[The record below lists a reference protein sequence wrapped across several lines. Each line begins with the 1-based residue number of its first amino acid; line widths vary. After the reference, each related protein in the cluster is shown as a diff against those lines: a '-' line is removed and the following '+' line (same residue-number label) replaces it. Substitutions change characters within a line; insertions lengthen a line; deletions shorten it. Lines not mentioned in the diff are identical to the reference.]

1 MLLRIVKYGG
11 ILILVLFSAFSI
23 MMAFL
28 ERELVPGDPIKEL
41 TSYTSFFEDRF
52 YDMRMRVTLNEEE
65 FNNDLVLA
73 AIDDYSLNSI
83 GVWPL
88 PRTVWTDF
96 LKKMEVYG
104 AKVIAFDVFFSEQ
117 APVCDGLSPD
127 QDFSDAIAS
136 FQSQPDRK
144 VILPYS
150 LSNAIDPGFQEMPDM
165 MYDFIADTREAPGVS
180 LFPTYKIGRRVF
192 PIEKLLEAQP
202 GLAIIE
208 TSSDPDGIFRH
219 YKIISKIEDFY
230 LPSYGLMSYEYFTGD
245 RATLELTNSN
255 NPQLKIESGTLNLN
269 IRGESKIRWFGDYH
283 QYPIVPLFDIIN
295 AADDDAEMIKTFKD
309 KLVFVGSTAFG
320 AHDFRHT
327 PIDPMMAGVFFHM
340 NLVEML
346 LKGRFFKPL
355 NDSTLY
361 SWIILLVATTMMVL
375 VMMMGNAVLD
385 LITLITLVSGM
396 VLYDTYVLL
405 PAGYEIKLFFCIFSV
420 AGSYSWETF
429 LNFYLT
435 TKEKNKIRG
444 TFSSFVAPAV
454 VDQML
459 ANPDMVKVGGEKK
472 NITVFFSDVRDFTS
486 ISEKLT
492 PEGLAHLLN
501 QYMGVM
507 TDLIFAN
514 KGTLD
519 KYIGDAIVAFWGA
532 PLDVEDHAYH
542 GVTTAIAMV
551 EALPPLNEKLKAQGY
566 PELEHGM
573 GLNTGDCSVGNMGS
587 DKIFS
592 YTALGDN
599 MNLGARAEA
608 LCKYYGVQINIT
620 EFTLEAIKPELRQN
634 LRYRILDKVR
644 VKGKEQAISLYEVF
658 HPSHPLYERVDLVEK
673 YHKAFEC
680 YQSQKFEQA
689 LGLLKELLNEMP
701 DDPSFNRV
709 LEKCQ
714 DFIDVPP
721 PPDWDGVYTH
731 KTKG

>member
-1 MLLRIVKYGG
+1 MLLRIIKYGG
-11 ILILVLFSAFSI
+11 IFVLVLFSAFSI

-28 ERELVPGDPIKEL
+28 ERELLPGDPLKEL

-52 YDMRMRVTLNEEE
+52 YDMRMRVTLDQQEK
-65 FNNDLVLA
+65 NNDLVLA
-73 AIDDYSLNSI
+73 SIDDYSLNRI

-88 PRTVWTDF
+88 PRSVWTDF
-96 LKKMEVYG
+96 LQKMEVYG

-117 APVCDGLSPD
+117 APVCNGLSPD
-127 QDFSDAIAS
+127 QDFSEAITS
-136 FQSQPDRK
+136 FQSHPDRK

-150 LSNAIDPGFQEMPDM
+150 LSSHMDPGFEEMPDV
-165 MYDFIADTREAPGVS
+165 MYDFIADTREDLGVG
-180 LFPTYKIGRRVF
+180 LFPTYQVGKRVF
-192 PIEKLLEAQP
+192 PIDALLEAGP

-208 TSSDPDGIFRH
+208 TSADPDGIFRH
-219 YKIISKIEDFY
+219 YKITSKVEDFY

-245 RATLELTNSN
+245 RAQIQLMENEP
-255 NPQLKIESGTLNLN
+255 PQIKFETGTLNLN
-269 IRGESKIRWFGDYH
+269 IRGETKIRWFGDYN

-295 AADDDAEMIKTFKD
+295 AADDDPEMIEVFQD
-309 KLVFVGSTAFG
+309 KLVFVGSTAYG

-361 SWIILLVATTMMVL
+361 SWIILFTATAIMIL
-375 VMMMGNAVLD
+375 VMLMGNALFD
-385 LITLITLVSGM
+385 LITLVVLVTAM
-396 VLYDTYVLL
+396 TLYDTYVLL

-420 AGSYSWETF
+420 AASYSWETF
-429 LNFYLT
+429 LNFYIT

-486 ISEKLT
+486 ISERLT
-492 PEGLAHLLN
+492 PEGLATLLN

-532 PLDVEDHAYH
+532 PLDVEDHPYH
-542 GVTTAIAMV
+542 AVKTAIAMV
-551 EALPPLNEKLKAQGY
+551 EALPPLNEKLKEQGY

-573 GLNTGDCSVGNMGS
+573 GMNTGDCSVGNMGS

-608 LCKYYGVQINIT
+608 LCKFYGVQINIT
-620 EFTLEAIKPELRQN
+620 EFTLEAIRPELRTEI
-634 LRYRILDKVR
+634 RYRILDKVR

-673 YHKAFEC
+673 YHQAFDC
-680 YQSQKFEQA
+680 YQTQKFEQA
-689 LGLLKELLNEMP
+689 VSILKELLSEMP

-709 LEKCQ
+709 LETCQ
-714 DFIDVPP
+714 DFIDAPP